1 MVPDANDKNPTGGVR
16 GTRHRLR
23 GPSRI
28 DAPPASKKPAS
39 AQPTPSKARPD
50 PLAPPNKSVPVKKR
64 VLFVCIG
71 NSCRSQMAEAFA
83 RAYGSDILDAESAGV
98 SPATY
103 IAPLT
108 KQTLGERNLTID
120 DHFPKGLDH
129 FRHQHFDVVINM
141 SGVPVGLAGGRVIQ
155 WTVPDPI
162 GHTESYYRGVATQI
176 EGLVMRLI
184 MELRNAP
191 QAAAVQPK
199 IVRPKI

>member
-1 MVPDANDKNPTGGVR
+1 MVPDADDKKPTGGIR

-28 DAPPASKKPAS
+28 DAAAPEKPTSTPPAQAPSPKTV
-39 AQPTPSKARPD
+39 PT
-50 PLAPPNKSVPVKKR
+50 KKR

-83 RAYGSDILDAESAGV
+83 RAYGGDIMEVQSAGV

-108 KQTLGERNLTID
+108 KQTLSELNLSID
-120 DHFPKGLDH
+120 DHFPKGMDLM
-129 FRHQHFDVVINM
+129 RRQHFDVVVNM
-141 SGVPVGLAGGRVIQ
+141 SGVPVGLPGAHTIE

-162 GHTESYYRGVATQI
+162 GQTESYYRAVATQI

-184 MELRNAP
+184 VELRTTP
-191 QAAAVQPK
+191 
-199 IVRPKI
+199 